1 MNNKSTPEL
10 VIMIGPPGA
19 GKSHVSKER
28 YRGYTYLSSDEIRK
42 ELFNDI
48 NYQGD
53 NGRVFYEM
61 RTRAIEELE
70 EGRNV
75 VYDATNMSRK
85 DREGILKECPVWVNK
100 VACVVWAPIND
111 CVLRDAKRDRT
122 VGLSVIKRM
131 LMRYE
136 APFWDE
142 GFDDIVVIMNTIN
155 HEWCFNNYYDSVFG
169 EMHIPHDNPH
179 HTYDIYQHSL
189 AAAEH
194 FNEEYCDRVYGA
206 DADGNILVDA
216 GFNTKVLDIYFA
228 ILYHDIGKPFVKTFT
243 NKKGETTDVAHYYG
257 HAGVGAW
264 MSYGLLG
271 EFRRIYV
278 PYLISHHMDPYLNT
292 KYYQKLPEFIKVD
305 IDILHQADLSAH

>member
-61 RTRAIEELE
+61 RTRAIDELE

-142 GFDDIVVIMNTIN
+142 GFDDIVVVMNTI
-155 HEWCFNNYYDSVFG
+155 EDKWDIIAYADKVF
-169 EMHIPHDNPH
+169 EDMHIPHDNPH
-179 HTYDIYQHSL
+179 HKFDIYEHSI
-189 AAAEH
+189 AAA
-194 FNEEYCDRVYGA
+194 R
-206 DADGNILVDA
+206 
-216 GFNTKVLDIYFA
+216 YFA
-228 ILYHDIGKPFVKTFT
+228 NKYECEIESAALYHDIGKPFVKTFT
-243 NKKGETTDVAHYYG
+243 NKKGEITDVAHYYG
-257 HAGVGAW
+257 HAGAGAW
-264 MSYGLLG
+264 MSYGLLDK
-271 EFRRIYV
+271 FHRIYI

-305 IDILHQADLSAH
+305 IDVLHQADLSAH

>member
-19 GKSHVSKER
+19 GKSYVSKEK
-28 YRGYTYLSSDEIRK
+28 YRGYKYLSSDEIRK

-61 RTRAIEELE
+61 RTRAIEELGK
-70 EGRNV
+70 GRSV

-122 VGLSVIKRM
+122 VGLSVIKKM

-142 GFDDIVVIMNTIN
+142 GFDDIVVVMNTIEDEYDYN
-155 HEWCFNNYYDSVFG
+155 AYYSNIMDQ
-169 EMHIPHDNPH
+169 MKIPHDNPH
-179 HTYDIYQHSL
+179 HTYNIYDHCQGASMKIL
-189 AAAEH
+189 CMCADMNPILFSAA
-194 FNEEYCDRVYGA
+194 
-206 DADGNILVDA
+206 
-216 GFNTKVLDIYFA
+216 
-228 ILYHDIGKPFVKTFT
+228 LYHDIGKPFVKTFT
-243 NKKGETTDVAHYYG
+243 NTKGETTDVAHYYG

-264 MSYGLLG
+264 MSYGLLNG
-271 EFRRIYV
+271 KQPHSRYIIYITWV

-292 KYYQKLPEFIKVD
+292 KYYKKLPEWIKSC
-305 IDILHQADLSAH
+305 IDILHEADLSAH

>member
-19 GKSHVSKER
+19 GKSHVSKEK

-42 ELFNDI
+42 DLFNDV

-61 RTRAIEELE
+61 RTRAINKLK
-70 EGRNV
+70 EGHSV

-142 GFDDIVVIMNTIN
+142 GFDDIVVVMNTV
-155 HEWCFNNYYDSVFG
+155 EDKWDFNNYYDNVFG
-169 EMHIPHDNPH
+169 AMHISHDNPH

-189 AAAEH
+189 AAAEN
-194 FNEEYCDRVYGA
+194 FKEECSDRMYGLVA
-206 DADGNILVDA
+206 DVFL
-216 GFNTKVLDIYFA
+216 A

-243 NKKGETTDVAHYYG
+243 NMKGETTNVAHYYG

-278 PYLISHHMDPYLNT
+278 PYLISHHMDPYLET
-292 KYYQKLPEFIKVD
+292 KYYQRLPEFIKVD
-305 IDILHQADLSAH
+305 IDVLHQADLSAH